1 MEDLN
6 ELDKIAL
13 RFSDEI
19 LVRIQDLTH
28 DCIDAK
34 YQASHILNTVGNV
47 LMSHILNIYS
57 LTNGLEI
64 TRDHFVEEMTEL
76 SKHVLSVFEKALSS
90 NKARDI

>member
-13 RFSDEI
+13 KFSDEI
-19 LVRIQDLTH
+19 LVKIQELTH
-28 DCIDAK
+28 DCIDGK
-34 YQASHILNTVGNV
+34 YQASHILNITGNV

-64 TRDHFVEEMTEL
+64 TLDHFVEEMTEL
-76 SKHVLSVFEKALSS
+76 SKHVLSIFEKTSFS